1 MTPPSLLHMSAPLRE
16 DFDIPYHRIG
26 FKEGPPD
33 VAMVGGIR
41 GDELNGIFVLG
52 RLADYL
58 HRIEAG
64 KYPGTKLNGSFLIV
78 PAVNV
83 LGVNTRMRLWPFD
96 KTDINR
102 MFPGYDQGETT
113 QRIAAAVVA
122 ATVPAKVRIDLR
134 SSNQDI
140 EEMAHVR
147 LYDPEFETVKA
158 AHDFGLG
165 TVLEKQI
172 NKIQTVSLAQTWK
185 NAGGQS
191 FVLRAGQGGGLQLL
205 YCERLF
211 AALRRF
217 LHHRGFVTDEN
228 CPEPDENLL
237 NYKPESTFRILSEQA
252 GFFVS
257 HLKPGLW
264 LQAGD
269 LVGILYD
276 GYTGKV
282 RGEIFSPVAG
292 VVLGLRRQPL
302 TFEGDIVAKVLRGGV
317 GLV

>member
-16 DFDIPYHRIG
+16 DFDIPFHRIG
-26 FKEGPPD
+26 NPEGPPD
-33 VAMVGGIR
+33 IALVGGVH
-41 GDELNGIFVLG
+41 GDELNGVFVLG

-58 HRIEAG
+58 HRVEAG
-64 KYPGTKLNGSFLIV
+64 KYAGLKLKGSFLIV

-83 LGVNTRMRLWPFD
+83 LGLNTRMRLWPFD

-113 QRIAAAVVA
+113 QRIAAAVLK
-122 ATVPAKVRIDLR
+122 ATEPAKLRIELR
-134 SSNQDI
+134 SSNQDL
-140 EEMAHVR
+140 EEMPHLR
-147 LYDPEFETVKA
+147 IYDTDDAERKA
-158 AHDFGLG
+158 AEAFGLG
-165 TVLEKQI
+165 TILEKRI
-172 NKIQTVSLAQTWK
+172 DKLLTVSLIQAWK
-185 NAGGQS
+185 NSGGLS
-191 FVLRAGQGGGLQLL
+191 FVLRAGRGGGLQLA

-211 AALRRF
+211 AALRSF
-217 LHHRGFVTDEN
+217 LHHRGFLVDQH
-228 CPEPDENLL
+228 CPEPDANLL
-237 NYKPESTFRILSEQA
+237 SYKPASAFRILSEQA

-257 HLKPGLW
+257 HLNPGQW

-282 RGEIFSPVAG
+282 KGEVHAPVAG

-302 TFEGDIVAKVLRGGV
+302 TFEGDMIAKILRS
-317 GLV
+317 